1 MPSTTRGLP
10 EGLHGLSGILRPAR
24 ALMQEFTTEVV
35 PAAERFDLWQD
46 ISARTYM
53 PHLLRTDCRDD
64 FRATL
69 RTLPLGDVQ
78 ISSVAFEHLVSVRTT
93 RLIRRKGVVAQD
105 GHDRAFRAGDLLF
118 IDSSLPYESWH
129 RMSSDTASTVI
140 VAMPR
145 TVLPLPPRTVRRLL
159 APPIPLDRGLGGVLY
174 RWLADI
180 AARADEFTEAD
191 VPTLASVTT
200 DLLASVFG
208 DCPDAEDAL
217 TPEAR
222 RRALHTRIRDFIDQ
236 NLGDP
241 SLSPAGVA
249 AAHGISVRHRRLERC
264 RRDLADPRLRARSI
278 QTVAA
283 RRTRIPHR
291 SMRESSRSVHS
302 RPRIRALCL
311 DILLHGGSGYG
322 GSLPVSARQ

>member
-1 MPSTTRGLP
+1 MRCGWGCTPM
-10 EGLHGLSGILRPAR
+10 
-24 ALMQEFTTEVV
+24 LMQELTTEVV

-69 RTLPLGDVQ
+69 RTLPLGDVR

-93 RLIRRKGVVAQD
+93 RLIRRFDPEVYLFNCQLHGKGVVAQD
-105 GHDRAFRAGDLLF
+105 GHERAFHAGDLLL

-129 RMSSDTASTVI
+129 CMSSQTASTVI

-145 TVLPLPPRTVRRLL
+145 AVLPLPPRTVRRLL
-159 APPIPLDRGLGGVLY
+159 AQPIPLDRGLGGVLY
-174 RWLADI
+174 RWLTDI

-208 DCPDAEDAL
+208 DCLDAEDAL

-249 AAHGISVRHRRLERC
+249 AAHGISVRHLHQLFAEEGATPTAWIRHRRLERC

-283 RRTRIPHR
+283 RWGFTDPAAFSRVFR
-291 SMRESSRSVHS
+291 REYGMA
-302 RPRIRALCL
+302 PRDYR
-311 DILLHGGSGYG
+311 HHT
-322 GSLPVSARQ
+322 